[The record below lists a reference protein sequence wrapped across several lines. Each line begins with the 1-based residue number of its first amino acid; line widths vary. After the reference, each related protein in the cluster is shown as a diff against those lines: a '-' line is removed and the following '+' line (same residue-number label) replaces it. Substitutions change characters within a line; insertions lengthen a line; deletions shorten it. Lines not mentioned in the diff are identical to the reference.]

1 MRAEFI
7 LLDWI
12 CIDEGKAVIVFVGD
26 QRRRLYPI
34 RLSQLPNTHTR
45 VAVVVAELKDRK
57 AVLHHQ
63 HDRNSQSRSTNWFG

>member
-26 QRRRLYPI
+26 QRRRLNPI
-34 RLSQLPNTHTR
+34 RLSQLPNTRTHGGR
-45 VAVVVAELKDRK
+45 GRSRAEG
-57 AVLHHQ
+57 
-63 HDRNSQSRSTNWFG
+63 SESCSPPPT